1 MDIVAVMLQPSLC
14 SGPVSPMSKSV
25 MIVSA
30 VMSSD
35 LSVSLVR

>member
-1 MDIVAVMLQPSLC
+1 MLQPSVC
-14 SGPVSPMSKSV
+14 SGPMSSMSKSV

-30 VMSSD
+30 VMPSS

>member
-1 MDIVAVMLQPSLC
+1 MLQPSLG
-14 SGPVSPMSKSV
+14 SGPMSSMSESV

-30 VMSSD
+30 VMSSG

>member
-1 MDIVAVMLQPSLC
+1 MLQPSVC
-14 SGPVSPMSKSV
+14 SGPMSSMPKSM

-30 VMSSD
+30 VMPRG

>member
-1 MDIVAVMLQPSLC
+1 MLQPSIC
-14 SGPVSPMSKSV
+14 SGPVSLMSKSV

-30 VMSSD
+30 VMSSG